1 MRKQIVV
8 LILTSLLLAGCR
20 KNKSDKEQADKEQ
33 AKKIVREIR
42 EKEEKDKELRKKQE
56 KEYKEFIE
64 REKLNK
70 QKKAKEL
77 IEQKKSNKQEKEK
90 IEEENKIPTKEE
102 FLKQCKTVSNEKR
115 KYLETMI
122 KNIDFTLPDEMSAEY
137 IQYLNMVMIDT
148 KGNTREALKEMIKTK
163 NNVFRE
169 NWNNIVESCR
179 KISGKISLQIDNDLA
194 VGILNPLDESDFILI
209 YKGGSLIYNFWK

>member
-20 KNKSDKEQADKEQ
+20 KNKSDKEQSDKEQ

-70 QKKAKEL
+70 QKKGKEL

-90 IEEENKIPTKEE
+90 EEENKIPTKEE

-163 NNVFRE
+163 NNAFRE
-169 NWNNIVESCR
+169 NWNNIVESCK